1 MLDCLGRLRD
11 PEHQIHLTIWK
22 LQQSHRYLV
31 WPFCRIDG
39 RGEGG
44 NEEEKSESMT
54 CGA

>member
-11 PEHQIHLTIWK
+11 SEHHLHVT
-22 LQQSHRYLV
+22 SPAESSVSCLV
-31 WPFCRIDG
+31 FLR
-39 RGEGG
+39 EGG